1 MKENLLGMSL
11 QEMEKF
17 FISMDEKTYRA
28 KQVFQWIHQKGVSDF
43 CEMTNLSKSLQA
55 ALDKKAEIKAPQ
67 IVYEKDSKDGTR
79 KWVLNVGKGDL
90 VEMVLIP
97 EAKRATLC
105 VSSQVGC
112 AVDCS
117 FCATGKQGFSRN
129 LSTAEIIGQLW
140 VAENSFGTPRS
151 HEKKNVTNV
160 VMMGMGEPL
169 LNFDAVTKAMNL
181 MMHQEAYG
189 LSKRKVTLST
199 SGLVPMIDKLSDVTD
214 AALTI
219 SLHAPNDVLRNELV
233 PINKKYSIE
242 KLLDSVMRYVEKCGD
257 QRKTTMEYILI
268 NKVNDSLE
276 NAKEL
281 AKILRRIPS
290 KINLIP
296 FNPFP
301 GSNYKRPSNMRVTAF
316 KKVLQKE
323 GYITTV
329 RTTRG
334 EDIMAACGQLVGQVN
349 DRTKKKES
357 LQRKEKQIATRLIS

>member
-55 ALDKKAEIKAPQ
+55 VLEKKSEIRAPQ

-129 LSTAEIIGQLW
+129 LS
-140 VAENSFGTPRS
+140 R
-151 HEKKNVTNV
+151 
-160 VMMGMGEPL
+160 
-169 LNFDAVTKAMNL
+169 
-181 MMHQEAYG
+181 
-189 LSKRKVTLST
+189 
-199 SGLVPMIDKLSDVTD
+199 
-214 AALTI
+214 
-219 SLHAPNDVLRNELV
+219 
-233 PINKKYSIE
+233 
-242 KLLDSVMRYVEKCGD
+242 
-257 QRKTTMEYILI
+257 
-268 NKVNDSLE
+268 
-276 NAKEL
+276 
-281 AKILRRIPS
+281 
-290 KINLIP
+290 
-296 FNPFP
+296 
-301 GSNYKRPSNMRVTAF
+301 
-316 KKVLQKE
+316 QK
-323 GYITTV
+323 
-329 RTTRG
+329 
-334 EDIMAACGQLVGQVN
+334 
-349 DRTKKKES
+349 S
-357 LQRKEKQIATRLIS
+357 